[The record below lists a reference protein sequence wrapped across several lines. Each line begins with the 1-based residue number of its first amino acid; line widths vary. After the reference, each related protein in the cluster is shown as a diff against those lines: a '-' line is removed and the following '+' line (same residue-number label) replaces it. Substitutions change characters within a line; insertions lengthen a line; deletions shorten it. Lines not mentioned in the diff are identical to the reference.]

1 MLNIIL
7 VSRWKKRKNERKWTE
22 GQFCSWYCSDS
33 CSIIDSVLLSF
44 TINLLL
50 FSISQIFEILI
61 GSLINDNF
69 DKTIHNQAR
78 AAAEYVRPACLP
90 TTHVEHGARCWIA
103 GWGYTKYDPDGS
115 PKGSALSRFLK
126 EAAVN
131 VFSNDYC
138 KENSYLKLAKCVL
151 FKNKNVI

>member
-1 MLNIIL
+1 MLTSGAPHSQL
-7 VSRWKKRKNERKWTE
+7 FPRKE
-22 GQFCSWYCSDS
+22 GAGRSTYLCPCP
-33 CSIIDSVLLSF
+33 L
-44 TINLLL
+44 
-50 FSISQIFEILI
+50 
-61 GSLINDNF
+61 NDNF

-138 KENSYLKLAKCVL
+138 KENSYLKLAKWVL